1 MGVISTIIDKFT
13 EKATAGWSFWDLK
26 IGTGKYTFK
35 TDAKFHSAYSTNP
48 LVFMVV
54 DKQATVVS
62 SFTQLFVNSAGIP
75 QFNTKEQELWENPNS
90 KQVRKDF
97 IYQLMTDL
105 LVNGRAY
112 VYGLKPIGFGKYSE
126 FHILPVNCT
135 TVTKNSNKQII
146 RYDTYI
152 DEVQFKIE
160 GDYVRNVLELRM
172 PSIDGAWKSKSKLSV
187 LGEVVESATA
197 NLETEAYT
205 YKNGGG
211 VKMLSNQ
218 SDLPMTPT
226 QKAEAQRDFDTNHTG
241 VEKSGSMRI
250 TTAKLSAID
259 ITRSPSDLNLDESLM
274 SKLRVISAVYG
285 LDSKIFGDPKSST
298 YNNMAEAL
306 KAAYL
311 QVFLPLC
318 EDYIIREFNEFW
330 LKANWGSKL
339 LMELDKSR
347 IDEIKS
353 ANKEF
358 AETDLV
364 KMQIVDTVMKMQI
377 STLAKS
383 EILINNLGFDVKSA
397 GKIVSSEK
405 VNQQAEMLKTFSPL
419 LANKI
424 IEKLNES
431 EIRKLIGLS

>member
-35 TDAKFHSAYSTNP
+35 TDAQFHSAYSTNP

-105 LVNGRAY
+105 LVNGRAS

-135 TVTKNSNKQII
+135 TVTKNSDKKII

-152 DEVQFKIE
+152 DEVRYKIE
-160 GDYVRNVLELRM
+160 GDDVNNVLELRM

-187 LGEVVESATA
+187 LGEMVTSSTA
-197 NLETEAYT
+197 ILETETYT
-205 YKNGGG
+205 YQNGGG
-211 VKMLSNQ
+211 VKMLTND
-218 SDLPMTPT
+218 SDLPMTQN
-226 QKAEAQRDFDTNHTG
+226 QKEDAQKDFDTNHTG
-241 VEKSGSMRI
+241 VAKAGSVRL
-250 TTAKLSAID
+250 TNAKLRAID
-259 ITRSPSDLNLDESLM
+259 LTRSPSDLKLDESSM
-274 SKLRVISAVYG
+274 SKLRGIAGVYG

-298 YNNMAEAL
+298 YNNMSEAL

-311 QVFLPLC
+311 QVFIPLC

-339 LMELDKSR
+339 LMELDKTN

-358 AETDLV
+358 ADTDKV
-364 KMQIVDTVMKMQI
+364 KMETIAVIMAMPITRDGKKSLLI
-377 STLAKS
+377 SDLDYSDEQADGILNTQNVNSELDKLKS
-383 EILINNLGFDVKSA
+383 MPAFVA
-397 GKIVSSEK
+397 GKIIDRLTDDEIK
-405 VNQQAEMLKTFSPL
+405 AL
-419 LANKI
+419 L
-424 IEKLNES
+424 
-431 EIRKLIGLS
+431 R